1 MHGPNE
7 IPLPLSRRQLE
18 RLKPAYTSL
27 RLEPFI
33 IQSDSD
39 VRGLMFKQ
47 RHCRYG
53 NISPIISI
61 NYIILY
67 LQFH

>member
-7 IPLPLSRRQLE
+7 IPFPLSRRQLE

-47 RHCRYG
+47 RHCRYESL
-53 NISPIISI
+53 IPIITI
-61 NYIILY
+61 NLIKLY
-67 LQFH
+67 FQFH